1 MRVVASTAGV
11 DDASAGLV
19 FTSADWVSEEA
30 RESARVSRRRPRSA
44 GCGQGSEGED
54 GGGVVEVVVRRGG
67 GVDAAAAVACA
78 CFSFFLRSRQGLSSA
93 WTSRLRR
100 FERARADVDAGSTM
114 SVSVSAASSSSS
126 SGEEG
131 RFCGRGGVC
140 VLRWWWCSGDGE
152 VGGEL
157 SGDDVGWWWWWW

>member
-1 MRVVASTAGV
+1 MDG
-11 DDASAGLV
+11 ASAGLV

-100 FERARADVDAGSTM
+100 FERARVDVDVGSTM

-126 SGEEG
+126 GEEG
-131 RFCGRGGVC
+131 RFSGRGGVC

-157 SGDDVGWWWWWW
+157 SGDDVGWWWW